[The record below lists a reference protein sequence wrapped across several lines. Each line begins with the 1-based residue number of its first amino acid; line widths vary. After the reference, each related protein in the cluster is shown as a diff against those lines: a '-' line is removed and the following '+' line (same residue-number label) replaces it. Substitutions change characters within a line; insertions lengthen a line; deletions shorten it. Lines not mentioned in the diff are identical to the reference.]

1 MFHISMSAAF
11 LDKFTR
17 ESGGSPKK
25 DRVLMAGGAQGILG
39 TATDAKITAYEMKVG
54 AITFQV
60 AVGDITD
67 ENTDVIVNSTTR
79 TFNLKLGVS
88 KAILEGAGPDV
99 EDECAILAAQP
110 HGDFIVT
117 QGGYLMCK
125 IIIHVLGE
133 NDVKKTVSSVLKEC
147 ERRKHTSVSFPAIG
161 TGNAG
166 KDPLKVA
173 DDIISATVH
182 FAWKHSTSSIKKV
195 KVVVLQ
201 TELLN
206 IFYNNMKERQITTSP
221 TFQPIFSTEPLDV
234 TSNNLKKRQITT
246 SPAFQ
251 PIFSTEP
258 LDVTSNNLKKRRK
271 TTSPAFQPI
280 FPKNAFPGIN
290 RPLTILYESC
300 TRTMKHNVL
309 STDSSSERQNHAWK
323 AGIANEQEE
332 EKRENIPENWTD
344 MNQQLSCVIQLQP
357 GESEYDNVK
366 NKFFQICFSYTI
378 EKIERIQNTFLWQNY
393 QVKKKQMDIK
403 NGHTDNERILFHGT
417 DADSVPNINQHGFNR
432 SYAGKNGIAYG
443 KGTYFS
449 TDACQSAYDQYSRP
463 DSNGRKY
470 IYVVRVLTGD
480 YTRGHGGLITPPS
493 KNPDNSTD
501 LFDSVTNDIQNP
513 QLFVIFSDNQ
523 AYPEYLITLRC

>member
-1 MFHISMSAAF
+1 
-11 LDKFTR
+11 
-17 ESGGSPKK
+17 
-25 DRVLMAGGAQGILG
+25 MAGRAQGILG

-117 QGGYLMCK
+117 QSGYLMCK

-133 NDVKKTVSSVLKEC
+133 NDVRKTVSSVLEEC

-166 KDPLKVA
+166 KDALKVA

-221 TFQPIFSTEPLDV
+221 AFQPIFSTEPLDVTSNNLKKRQITTSPAFQPVFSTEPLDV

-258 LDVTSNNLKKRRK
+258 LDVTSNNLKKRQK

-290 RPLTILYESC
+290 RSLTIPYESC

-378 EKIERIQNTFLWQNY
+378 EKIERIQNIFLWQDY
-393 QVKKKQMDIK
+393 QLKKKHMDIK

-432 SYAGKNGIAYG
+432 SYAGKNGITYG
-443 KGTYFS
+443 KGTYFA
-449 TDACQSAYDQYSRP
+449 TDACRSANDQYSRP

-480 YTRGHGGLITPPS
+480 YTRGHKELIAPPS